1 MRELTDIFEMVLR
14 LSYSASWLIVAV
26 LAARLLLKK
35 APKNVYCVLWLLVGV
50 RLAVP
55 FFVETAFGL
64 LPSQNSANKMT
75 GVYESS
81 DAMQGISNI
90 SNVDIASGDGYVVVG
105 VQETPSSYDFAV
117 IDTDIFIFAI
127 SWAVGVAVM
136 LIYMLI
142 SWFRL
147 SRRVRFAVP
156 DEYDGI
162 KFYRCG
168 GIGSPFLFG
177 LVRPRIYIS
186 ENMGGEELGFVLTH
200 ELTLCNSRDY
210 IAKPIAFIL
219 LSVHWFIPL
228 VRAAYVML
236 CGDIELACDER
247 VVRELGEERKKDYSQ
262 ALLSCAAKR
271 RTIAA
276 CPVAFGEIGVK
287 KRIKN
292 ILSYKKPAL
301 WVSAAA
307 ALVCAVIALCFMTN
321 RQESVSETAAY
332 DDAADYAIQWADAFC
347 ARNGDAIAAMSDEK
361 TIQGMMEAQL
371 LGTAVT
377 DGDEAHFT
385 LGWSSPWPWS
395 GDDYKI
401 VSVTQSDIVILY
413 YAWTS
418 DPHVTVWKEEL
429 TYELSDGEF
438 LVTSQQLQYLDAI
451 CTADEFYAAYP
462 EGEISGTMMDYYAYN
477 GSGEA
482 LNQNA
487 KNQNMSASAY
497 EGLDAPDT
505 AAVKLLNILDNPNK
519 VSIDVK
525 YNDSMTEALVQFT
538 FLEDNSTAQVM
549 MIKPYGD
556 DSIWLAQT
564 Y

>member
-1 MRELTDIFEMVLR
+1 MV
-14 LSYSASWLIVAV
+14 
-26 LAARLLLKK
+26 
-35 APKNVYCVLWLLVGV
+35 
-50 RLAVP
+50 
-55 FFVETAFGL
+55 
-64 LPSQNSANKMT
+64 
-75 GVYESS
+75 
-81 DAMQGISNI
+81 
-90 SNVDIASGDGYVVVG
+90 
-105 VQETPSSYDFAV
+105 
-117 IDTDIFIFAI
+117 
-127 SWAVGVAVM
+127 
-136 LIYMLI
+136 
-142 SWFRL
+142 
-147 SRRVRFAVP
+147 
-156 DEYDGI
+156 
-162 KFYRCG
+162 
-168 GIGSPFLFG
+168 
-177 LVRPRIYIS
+177 
-186 ENMGGEELGFVLTH
+186 GEELGFVLTH
-200 ELTLCNSRDY
+200 ELAHRKRRDY

-219 LSVHWFIPL
+219 LSVHWFNPF
-228 VRAAYVML
+228 VWAAYVML

-271 RTIAA
+271 GTAAA

-332 DDAADYAIQWADAFC
+332 DDAADFAIQWADAFC

-361 TIQGMMEAQL
+361 TIQGMMDAQL
-371 LGTAVT
+371 LGTAVE

-395 GDDYKI
+395 GTAEPYNYRI
-401 VSVTQSDIVILY
+401 MSVTQSDIVILY
-413 YAWTS
+413 YAWAS
-418 DPHVTVWKEEL
+418 DPHVTVWREEL
-429 TYELSDGEF
+429 TYELLDGEF

-451 CTADEFYAAYP
+451 STADEFYAAYP
-462 EGEISGTMMDYYAYN
+462 EGEISATMMDYYEYN

-482 LNQNA
+482 LNQNV
-487 KNQNMSASAY
+487 KNPNMSASAY

-505 AAVKLLNILDNPNK
+505 AAIKLLNILDNPNK
-519 VSIDVK
+519 VSIDVS

-564 Y
+564 YRE